1 MQIHIY
7 LQVGKMLVDFTCSC
21 LPLNHTH
28 QFYKI
33 DWPARVRDLSVS
45 ISLLTPVLGLQ
56 LNILPR
62 ALYLNASHRTQV
74 LMFV

>member
-1 MQIHIY
+1 
-7 LQVGKMLVDFTCSC
+7 MLVDFTCSC

-33 DWPARVRDLSVS
+33 SWPARVRDLSVS
-45 ISLLTPVLGLQ
+45 VSFLTPVLGLQ

-62 ALYLNASHRTQV
+62 TLYLNAGHRAQV